1 MKNCASS
8 WLFTRVT
15 SKLSCISY
23 KRQLTT
29 CCSYTDRLLY
39 MRLLLYD
46 TCFKNDNSVC
56 WFSKLLQMHI
66 TSEYNNRERWR
77 VTRLRKTFTIIN
89 QLIYWLQETGVTGG
103 GFGMTYLSHTKKKT
117 RLVACEVGFR
127 VVSLTGV
134 WTRRVSRDA
143 MLIPMY
149 SLASQSTQCTPV
161 PATGPLRSSNCA
173 LSCQVI
179 KLLTSSTKQT

>member
-103 GFGMTYLSHTKKKT
+103 GVWNDIFESYKKENAT
-117 RLVACEVGFR
+117 SRMWG
-127 VVSLTGV
+127 
-134 WTRRVSRDA
+134 RVSCRQPHWSLNKTSKQRRYADSDVFTSISINA
-143 MLIPMY
+143 MY
-149 SLASQSTQCTPV
+149 ASASNVLQGRCV
-161 PATGPLRSSNCA
+161 VRIVHCHAKSSNC
-173 LSCQVI
+173 
-179 KLLTSSTKQT
+179 